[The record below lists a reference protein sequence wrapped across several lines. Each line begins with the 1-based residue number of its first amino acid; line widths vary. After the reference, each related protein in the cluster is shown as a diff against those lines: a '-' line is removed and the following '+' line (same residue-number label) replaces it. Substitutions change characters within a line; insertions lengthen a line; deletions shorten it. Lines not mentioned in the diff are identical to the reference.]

1 MHSETTTNV
10 NEYNFLKNNQIMK
23 HSFKFYLLGGAFL
36 LSLSMC
42 LTSCEDVLGHWEK
55 PTPKIP
61 EFNVTSISLDKT
73 SLVLYK
79 DGGEN
84 TATLTPTLVGSP
96 GLHKVFFS
104 SSRPWVATVDE
115 ETGEVTAVDGG
126 ETTITASIGD
136 LYVDCE
142 VKVYHKKHDISTGNA
157 DIPANER
164 WEITGTS
171 DTYKITIED
180 EATAVLNGVNITSNA
195 GSCIETSGTTGSNII
210 LVDGTENKMTTTH
223 DGSAAINTVGGQLNI
238 FGQTKG
244 TGKLIANGGNY
255 GAGIGSSKNSN
266 GHAITIVGGEIIAE
280 GGQYAAGIGAGYG
293 EGAPSTCGFI
303 NILGG
308 QVTAT
313 GGEKA
318 AGIGT
323 GYANNNTDAKSLCGI
338 ITIYNSIVSVTAT
351 KGTGATYPIG
361 KGYADGSGTSSTG
374 KIYFG
379 ANEGADPGVG
389 PVADDDGDY
398 SPAPADGN
406 TYGGLKLAISGNTW
420 TLTPTN

>member
-1 MHSETTTNV
+1 
-10 NEYNFLKNNQIMK
+10 MK

-73 SLVLYK
+73 SLVLYI
-79 DGGEN
+79 DGGEK
-84 TATLTPTLVGSP
+84 TATLTPTLVGDP

-104 SSRPWVATVDE
+104 SSHPWVATVDE

-126 ETTITASIGD
+126 EATITASIGSQ
-136 LYVDCE
+136 YVDCE
-142 VKVYHKKHDISTGNA
+142 VKVYHNKHNISTGNA
-157 DIPANER
+157 VIPPNER

-171 DTYKITIED
+171 DTYKITIGD
-180 EATAVLNGVNITSNA
+180 EATAVLNGVKITSTN

-210 LVDGTENKMTTTH
+210 LVDGTTNTMDAHSATNF
-223 DGSAAINTVGGQLNI
+223 AAINTEGGQLNI

-266 GHAITIVGGEIIAE
+266 GHAITIVGGEIIAK
-280 GGQYAAGIGAGYG
+280 GGDNAAGIGAGYG
-293 EGAPSTCGFI
+293 EGAPSTFGFI
-303 NILGG
+303 TIQGG
-308 QVTAT
+308 KVTAT

-323 GYANNNTDAKSLCGI
+323 GYANNHTDAKSLCGI

-351 KGTGATYPIG
+351 KGTGATDPIG
-361 KGYADGSGTSSTG
+361 KGKADSPGTSSTN

-379 ANEGADPGVG
+379 ANEGADPGVL
-389 PVADDDGDY
+389 PVTDDDGDY
-398 SPAPADGN
+398 SPTPTNGN
-406 TYGGLKLAISGNTW
+406 TYGGLTLTISKTTYDNDTW
-420 TLTPTN
+420 TLKPTN

>member
-1 MHSETTTNV
+1 
-10 NEYNFLKNNQIMK
+10 MK
-23 HSFKFYLLGGAFL
+23 QSMMKKLWGLVVLF
-36 LSLSMC
+36 SLSMC

-73 SLVLYK
+73 SLVLYIV
-79 DGGEN
+79 GGEN
-84 TATLTPTLVGSP
+84 TATLKPTLVGSP
-96 GLHKVFFS
+96 GLHKVGFS
-104 SSRPWVATVDE
+104 TSDPNIATVDE
-115 ETGEVTAVDGG
+115 ETGEVTAVGGG
-126 ETTITASIGD
+126 EATITASIGD

-171 DTYKITIED
+171 DTYKITIGD
-180 EATAVLNGVNITSNA
+180 EATAVLNGVKITSTN
-195 GSCIETSGTTGSNII
+195 GSCIETIGTTGSNII
-210 LVDGTENKMTTTH
+210 LVDGTTNTMDAHSATNF
-223 DGSAAINTVGGQLNI
+223 AAINTAFGQLNI

-293 EGAPSTCGFI
+293 ENNSSECGFI

-323 GYANNNTDAKSLCGI
+323 GYANNHTDAKSLCGI

-351 KGTGATYPIG
+351 MGTGATYPIG
-361 KGYADGSGTSSTG
+361 KGKADSPGTSSTN

-379 ANEGADPGVG
+379 ANEGADPGVL
-389 PVADDDGDY
+389 PVTDDDGDY
-398 SPAPADGN
+398 SPTPTNGN
-406 TYGGLKLAISGNTW
+406 TYGGLTLAISKTKYDNDTW
-420 TLTPTN
+420 TLKPTN